1 MVPRFIVLEGPDG
14 SGTTTHAALLAER
27 LRRDGSEVLLTAE
40 PTNGPVGKFLRTALS
55 VGGMPADALQ
65 LLFSADRAWHVEAE
79 IGPALKRGATVI
91 SDRYAL
97 STIAYGKA
105 LGLEEQWLSSLGIRF
120 VQPDMQ
126 IILLP
131 PSSVCMNRWKRR
143 SKLDILEKEPFQHDV
158 HEQYRLLAK
167 QHGMRV
173 VDTSGDKDDVA
184 DRIYAIVSS
193 HA

>member
-27 LRRDGSEVLLTAE
+27 LRRDGSDVLLTAE
-40 PTNGPVGKFLRTALS
+40 PTNGSVGKFLRTALS

-65 LLFSADRAWHVEAE
+65 LLFSADRAWHVAAE
-79 IGPALKRGATVI
+79 IDPALMRGATVV

-105 LGLEEQWLSSLGIRF
+105 LGLDEQWLSSLGKRF

-131 PSSVCMNRWKRR
+131 PFSVCMDRWKRR
-143 SKLDILEKEPFQHDV
+143 SKLDILEQETFQLHV
-158 HEQYRLLAK
+158 HEQYRLLAT
-167 QHGMRV
+167 QHGMHV

-184 DRIYAIVSS
+184 DRIFAIVSS
-193 HA
+193 HP